1 MNHKDPSVKETQNL
15 MGQLS
20 KLAKRLGE
28 PLLEKALYLYYGLK
42 NPSTP
47 KWARKVIYGALAY
60 LVLPVDAIP
69 DLLPGVGFT
78 DDLSVIAAALATVS
92 YYITPEVK
100 AQAKEKMAKWFSK
113 KQPIN
118 DLNDNII
125 DIK

>member
-1 MNHKDPSVKETQNL
+1 